1 MTGVSL
7 APRPPAMTTLLPG
20 TRVRARDLEWEIVHS
35 EPAGAQH
42 RYRLRCVQGSLR
54 GQEFDLLH
62 PFEAVDPVQTE
73 LDPTRPARLKD
84 WLLYHQAFLL
94 EQQLGPAALL
104 AAEPGRLEIQPYQ
117 LVPVLRALQM
127 GRPRLLL
134 ADGVG
139 LGKTIQA
146 GLVMVELIARR
157 RAHRILVV
165 SPPGVLLQQWHTEMR
180 DRFGLRFETLAN
192 ASELQERRRQLELGA
207 NPFDHASLCLTS
219 IDFAKQ
225 ERVLQELE
233 RTTWDL
239 VVIDEA
245 HHCVKMS
252 SGVEWDDSRRR
263 RVAEVLAQK
272 SDGLLLLTA
281 TPHDGFDP
289 HFASLVEL
297 LDPSLVD
304 GRGNLRGESYHR
316 FQVRRLKHHIKDPK
330 TGKDLFPQ
338 REVTPRPVR
347 FDPEADAPFAKLQRE
362 LLALVAPVVRR
373 ARRQRRYDELL
384 AFLALLKRSVSTVAA
399 CRATLT
405 HVRDRYLELRRQ
417 GTEQQEARRQR
428 LRTLRDLERRHARY
442 GTLSF
447 EEEQDQALL
456 FAQEIAAELAAVP
469 AEEQPAAIAER
480 RADEQRAQRR
490 DRRKLEGKDELASAL
505 DDLVQ
510 LAAAAE
516 TDDPKLAAMLQ
527 AIRDIRAAE
536 PGANVLIYTE
546 YTDSL
551 EALVASLQAA
561 KQAGRLDG
569 EILAIRGSYSDSDRA
584 KVTTRFTSEDG
595 LILVSTDATAE
606 GLNLHARCHH
616 LLHLELPYNPNR
628 LEQRNGRI
636 DRYGQAHTPK
646 VGYLY
651 LQRTFEERVLLRL
664 IAKYERQRDRLTF
677 VPDTLG
683 RASAADAG
691 SERLL
696 DALVEEQDGQ
706 LFARPRTEIQFGA
719 AADTNDN
726 ESDATKTLLDEIDRA
741 TRSFTD
747 AAKANSWLGL
757 AGERA
762 EKRYVEEASA
772 ASAAGRS
779 LAGTDLLQFVKSALE
794 RDVGSAD
801 AIRTEPDGTLSL
813 RLPTDWGL
821 RLDGMA
827 GYDRDAGL
835 LRVSVDRSRAA
846 DAQKRPLGFLGRAH
860 PVVAR
865 ALERTRNA
873 RYGEADAWVDVR
885 TSAVTAPVPEPE
897 LLVTFLGRIEGPQGS
912 VFERVLAVRLRRRA
926 KPEVLPTPQQ
936 WLDLCGL
943 DRATPAK
950 GLWDKHFAWATDRST
965 AAAAA
970 AVAFAPLA
978 SEFLQGHADEL
989 ARDRSDLEAWLLA
1002 RSQAITGSITVAQGS
1017 LFEGA
1022 VAKSWRTSHDP
1033 MTRLAGCA
1041 ADESLPRSTREEA
1054 SAAVHTHQR
1063 RAAELERLGRL
1074 TPLPPLPLGLLMLL
1088 PEGGIR

>member
-1 MTGVSL
+1 
-7 APRPPAMTTLLPG
+7 MTTLLPG
-20 TRVRARDLEWEIVHS
+20 TRVRARELEWEVVHS

-42 RYRLRCVQGSLR
+42 RYRLRCVQGGLR
-54 GQEFDLLH
+54 GQEYDLLH
-62 PFEAVDPVQTE
+62 PFETIEPVQTE
-73 LDPTRPARLKD
+73 LDPKRPARLKD

-94 EQQLGPAALL
+94 EQQLGHSALL

-165 SPPGVLLQQWHTEMR
+165 SPAGPLLQQWRTEMR
-180 DRFGLRFETLAN
+180 DRFGLRFDTLAN

-207 NPFDHASLCLTS
+207 NPFDHAALCLTS

-245 HHCVKMS
+245 HHCVKMGTS
-252 SGVEWDDSRRR
+252 VDWDDSRRR

-281 TPHDGFDP
+281 TPHDGIDA

-304 GRGNLRGESYHR
+304 GRGALRGEAYRR
-316 FQVRRLKHHIKDPK
+316 FLIRRLKHHIKDPK

-338 REVTPRPVR
+338 RTVTPRPVS
-347 FDPEADAPFAKLQRE
+347 FDPQSDTPFAKLQRE
-362 LLALVAPVVRR
+362 LLAVVAPVVRR

-384 AFLALLKRSVSTVAA
+384 AFLSLLKRSVSTAAA
-399 CRATLT
+399 CRSTLA
-405 HVRDRYLELRRQ
+405 HVRDRFLELRQQ
-417 GTEQQEARRQR
+417 GAEQQEARKQR
-428 LRTLRDLERRHARY
+428 LRTLREFERRHARY

-456 FAQEIAAELAAVP
+456 HAQEIAAELAAVP
-469 AEEQPAAIAER
+469 AEELAEVLAER
-480 RADEQRAQRR
+480 RAEEHRGQRR
-490 DRRKLEGKDELASAL
+490 DQRKLEGKDALATELDA
-505 DDLVQ
+505 LVQ
-510 LAAAAE
+510 LASAAE
-516 TDDPKLAAMLQ
+516 ADDPKLAAVLH
-527 AIRDIRAAE
+527 AIRQIRAKE
-536 PGANVLIYTE
+536 PLANVLVYTE

-551 EALVASLQAA
+551 DALLGGLQAA
-561 KQAGRLDG
+561 QKNGEIDG
-569 EILAIRGSYSDSDRA
+569 EILAICGADGDTDRA
-584 KVTTRFTSEDG
+584 KVTTRFTTEDG
-595 LILVSTDATAE
+595 IVLLSTDATAE
-606 GLNLHARCHH
+606 GLNLHTRCHH

-636 DRYGQAHTPK
+636 DRFGQTHTPQ

-651 LQRTFEERVLLRL
+651 LPRTFEERVLLRL
-664 IAKYERQRDRLTF
+664 IAKYERQRDALTF

-683 RASAADAG
+683 RATAADAAN
-691 SERLL
+691 ERLL
-696 DALVEEQDGQ
+696 DTIVEDDDAQ
-706 LFARPRTEIQFGA
+706 LFARPRAEIQFGK
-719 AADTNDN
+719 AADTATGDT
-726 ESDATKTLLDEIDRA
+726 DAQQALLDEIDRA
-741 TRSFTD
+741 TQSFTD

-762 EKRYVEEASA
+762 EQRHLEEASA
-772 ASAAGRS
+772 ASAEGRT
-779 LAGTDLLQFVKSALE
+779 LAGTDLFQFVRNALE

-801 AIRTEPDGTLSL
+801 AVRTEPDGTVCF
-813 RLPTDWGL
+813 RLPAEWGL

-827 GYDRDAGL
+827 GFDRDSQI
-835 LRVSVDRSRAA
+835 LRVSQDRSKVT
-846 DAQKRPLGFLGRAH
+846 DAQKRPIGFLGRAH

-873 RYGEADAWVDVR
+873 RYGDADAWVDVR
-885 TSAVTAPVPEPE
+885 TSAVTAAIAEPE
-897 LLVTFLGRIEGPQGS
+897 LLLTFLGRIEGPTGT
-912 VFERVLAVRLRRRA
+912 VFERVLAVRLRRSG
-926 KPEVLPTPQQ
+926 VPQALASAPQ
-936 WLDLCGL
+936 WLDLC
-943 DRATPAK
+943 DPARAIPAS
-950 GLWDKHFAWATDRST
+950 GMWEKHYAWATDRTSSTT
-965 AAAAA
+965 AAAK
-970 AVAFAPLA
+970 AFAPLA
-978 SEFLQGHADEL
+978 TEFLQEHEAEL
-989 ARDRSDLEAWLLA
+989 ARDRADLQAWLLT
-1002 RSQAITGSITVAQGS
+1002 RSQGITGTLAVAQGS

-1022 VAKSWRTSHDP
+1022 TAKSWRTSQDP
-1033 MTRLAGCA
+1033 LTRLAGCA
-1041 ADESLPRSTREEA
+1041 ADESLPRATREEA
-1054 SAAVHTHQR
+1054 GTSIRAHER
-1063 RAAELERLGRL
+1063 RAAELNRLAKL
-1074 TPLPPLPLGLLMLL
+1074 QPLPPLPLGLLMLL
-1088 PEGGIR
+1088 PSGGSR